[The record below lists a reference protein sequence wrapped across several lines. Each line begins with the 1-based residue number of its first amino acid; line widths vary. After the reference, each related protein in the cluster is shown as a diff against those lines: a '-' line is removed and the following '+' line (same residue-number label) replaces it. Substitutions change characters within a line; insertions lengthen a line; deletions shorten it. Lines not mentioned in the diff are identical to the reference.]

1 MIIEKTQGCSFYFWN
16 SNHERV
22 MKNIIIFGL
31 ILSLVA
37 SPRIF
42 LCCWHTV
49 NKLRNGPELQNSIY
63 DFLVSLP
70 RLKLLVVQELIYIF
84 FKVAK
89 NWEHPNVQ
97 NLFRFLQISFW
108 SKRWRKTGTEF
119 RSTHTSKY
127 YFTTPS
133 RAEISPLPSLWCYYL
148 AAKRRAR
155 VK

>member
-37 SPRIF
+37 SPTIISV
-42 LCCWHTV
+42 LLTHSQQTSKWAI
-49 NKLRNGPELQNSIY
+49 LQNSIY
-63 DFLVSLP
+63 DLLVSLLRP
-70 RLKLLVVQELIYIF
+70 KLLVVQKWFTF
-84 FKVAK
+84 FLKVAK

-119 RSTHTSKY
+119 RSTHTS
-127 YFTTPS
+127 TIILRHHSEP
-133 RAEISPLPSLWCYYL
+133 RSPLYPLYD
-148 AAKRRAR
+148 
-155 VK
+155 VIT